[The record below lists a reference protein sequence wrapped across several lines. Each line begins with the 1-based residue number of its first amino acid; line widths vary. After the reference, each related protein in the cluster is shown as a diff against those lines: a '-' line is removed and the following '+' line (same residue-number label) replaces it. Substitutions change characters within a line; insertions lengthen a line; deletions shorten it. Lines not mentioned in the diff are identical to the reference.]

1 MHGLAKGRREGYQ
14 FRPRKHLPN
23 LVFTHCLA
31 WSWDFVTISL
41 ETVGQ
46 RWKRLG
52 FERRGCKKGF
62 SFICWPLVGEEL
74 KGRVL
79 WLITDWK
86 CGNECSNHNPGSF

>member
-62 SFICWPLVGEEL
+62 SFICWPLVG
-74 KGRVL
+74 GRAQRKSPLANNRLEV
-79 WLITDWK
+79 WK
-86 CGNECSNHNPGSF
+86 